1 MSVRGVLAVTALTL
15 AACSGDRS
23 PALDVGVELLT
34 ERKLEEAQR
43 YFDSLTATHPA
54 DANVLA
60 WSSDV
65 LFALRRFDAA
75 VERAREALALEP
87 CHGVAH
93 RVMGSSF
100 NPQYQWDRA
109 DDDMSWQ
116 HFMEARRC
124 DPTDAFTWVE
134 SIVPAMR
141 HGQSDVADEAISDLL
156 ETGAF
161 PLGSVAFNRWMLH
174 EVPDNAVLV
183 TWGDLDTFPAWG
195 LQLSDGVRP
204 DVAVVNVNL
213 LSAWWYATL
222 IRDRY
227 DLPLVANEPESHTI
241 ESTLRAW
248 RFMNAEGTLG
258 RPLVFATTVPR
269 ELVADGPGRLQL
281 ESGHRSIRVSP
292 NPTPIDSALS
302 AATSIAMLRGADF
315 TARDVTENRPP
326 FRAAYGS
333 LHTLHILDLALQ
345 HGTTLVEGGYIE
357 AARILANWAEQ
368 FWREAGLATDQ
379 IDAVVGLRALLD

>member
-1 MSVRGVLAVTALTL
+1 M
-15 AACSGDRS
+15 
-23 PALDVGVELLT
+23 
-34 ERKLEEAQR
+34 
-43 YFDSLTATHPA
+43 
-54 DANVLA
+54 
-60 WSSDV
+60 
-65 LFALRRFDAA
+65 
-75 VERAREALALEP
+75 EP

-100 NPQYQWDRA
+100 NPQYQWDQA
-109 DDDMSWQ
+109 DDDLSWQ

-141 HGQSDVADEAISDLL
+141 HGQSDVADEAISNLL

-161 PLGSVAFNRWMLH
+161 PPGSVEFNRWMLD

-227 DLPLVANEPESHTI
+227 DLPLVANDAESHTI

-248 RFMNAEGTLG
+248 RSMNAEGTFG

-269 ELVADGPGRLQL
+269 EIVADGPGRLQL

-292 NPTPIDSALS
+292 TPTPLDSALS
-302 AATSIAMLRGADF
+302 AATSIATLRGA
-315 TARDVTENRPP
+315 
-326 FRAAYGS
+326 G
-333 LHTLHILDLALQ
+333 L
-345 HGTTLVEGGYIE
+345 HGTRRHRKSAPLSRGLRIFAHLAHSRPGASARHDAGGRGPHRRGPHTCE
-357 AARILANWAEQ
+357 LGRAILAPSRFSN
-368 FWREAGLATDQ
+368 RSDRCRGPPTRATRLTTQPRRSRGCITSDCCSRGRQ
-379 IDAVVGLRALLD
+379 